1 MVEKSER
8 MSSKILDEIL
18 ELNGQDSL
26 DSFKFSFS
34 KGDRIIMSLLQI
46 DVK

>member
-1 MVEKSER
+1 

-18 ELNGQDSL
+18 ELNGQSL

-34 KGDRIIMSLLQI
+34 KGDHHHELAP
-46 DVK
+46 D

>member
-1 MVEKSER
+1 

-18 ELNGQDSL
+18 ELNGQAL